1 MEDSTL
7 VENLSSFKL
16 SNSEKRRVSVSD
28 DIKNINSMIIPIKE
42 EEDIKCVLTSHNHSL
57 CTCTESQTNKQQKQQ
72 TLKSNIPQQ
81 ADLNKFNADSIKAA
95 NTNLHHKVSH
105 DYFDTPDHENQ
116 SLQQETRLI
125 KQPRGGSTS
134 GRREVLAQST
144 SEMVGLAAKEKL
156 SLESTNHNSHLQPQQ
171 NSNSPKSL
179 SPANMDV
186 VELVEDRDNSR
197 SPSIHLQK
205 QSHQPLKQQDSDP
218 MLSDDLDEEQL
229 KRYLAYK
236 RLSEGCNRLNT
247 TFTRKNSLHMV
258 DELPPLTEGETMK
271 HMSYHMSQNIESTAS
286 SSSSSSL
293 RSGRHQALKDFA
305 FKRGSQDEN
314 TSCSSSTSLERSPS
328 RRRSSTVS
336 QCSSVLSEGTRNQL
350 NFDLS
355 PDLAPDSSIL
365 EANTVSPTDLDRPA
379 SPEPSS
385 LSIEAL
391 DFRPI
396 SRLSNEEPMLASPD
410 STLGDSND
418 EESSEEKLKRIT
430 QSYPPIFNTSKTSI
444 APRDSDNISNS
455 ETGQQ
460 QKNDDESNNKG
471 PE

>member
-7 VENLSSFKL
+7 VEAIGSVKL
-16 SNSEKRRVSVSD
+16 SNSERRRSVSEEFKS
-28 DIKNINSMIIPIKE
+28 ITSRIEPIR
-42 EEDIKCVLTSHNHSL
+42 EEDGN
-57 CTCTESQTNKQQKQQ
+57 CTLPESINQPIILSTESKQGKQIKTTPTVHQK
-72 TLKSNIPQQ
+72 
-81 ADLNKFNADSIKAA
+81 AELNSFKDDNF
-95 NTNLHHKVSH
+95 HHKVSH
-105 DYFDTPDHENQ
+105 DYFETVNNE
-116 SLQQETRLI
+116 QQQQRESRLI
-125 KQPRGGSTS
+125 KLMKAGITHVKIQQGS
-134 GRREVLAQST
+134 AQSVGGMVSLASNKDRQT
-144 SEMVGLAAKEKL
+144 SELTPDQHYQDQGQTPSPRTNENMNEEFNEDSESFRLQTDNRMV
-156 SLESTNHNSHLQPQQ
+156 
-171 NSNSPKSL
+171 
-179 SPANMDV
+179 
-186 VELVEDRDNSR
+186 
-197 SPSIHLQK
+197 SPSQNL
-205 QSHQPLKQQDSDP
+205 SHQPLKQQDSEP
-218 MLSDDLDEEQL
+218 MLLDDLDEEQL

-271 HMSYHMSQNIESTAS
+271 HMSYHLSQNIESTAS

-293 RSGRHQALKDFA
+293 RSNRQQTLRDLAL
-305 FKRGSQDEN
+305 KRGSQDEN

-355 PDLAPDSSIL
+355 PDLPLDSSIL
-365 EANTVSPTDLDRPA
+365 EANAISPTDLDRPA

-385 LSIEAL
+385 FSGDTF

-418 EESSEEKLKRIT
+418 EEISEEKLKRLT
-430 QSYPPIFNTSKTSI
+430 QSYPAIYDTHKTSI
-444 APRDSDNISNS
+444 TSRDSDNIGSNS
-455 ETGQQ
+455 EIV
-460 QKNDDESNNKG
+460 QKNIDENNN
-471 PE
+471 